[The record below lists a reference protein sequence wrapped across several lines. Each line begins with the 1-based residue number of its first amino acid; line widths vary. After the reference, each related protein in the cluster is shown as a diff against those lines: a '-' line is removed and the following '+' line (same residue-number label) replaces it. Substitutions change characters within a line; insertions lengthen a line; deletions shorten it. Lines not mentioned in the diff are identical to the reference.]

1 MTAPIGSFF
10 KFLEDK
16 KGKKLTGIDNLK
28 YKLKYAPET
37 LTKQDNEIEGNLNLS
52 DLTSIPKGFNPKVD
66 GALYLNSLT
75 SIPEGFNPKVDGS
88 LVLSG
93 LTSIPEGFN
102 PKVGGS
108 LGLNGLTSIPEGFNP
123 TVNGSLYLSSLT
135 SIPKGFNPKVGG
147 YLYLVNWESNMTQEE
162 LKKRFP
168 NVKGIIYTKEWQHQ

>member
-1 MTAPIGSFF
+1 MTAPIESFF

-16 KGKKLTGIDNLK
+16 KGKKLTGISTFK

-52 DLTSIPKGFNPKVD
+52 SLTSIPEGLNPKVGGSLNLSGLTSIPKEFNPTVGGD
-66 GALYLNSLT
+66 LFLNSLT
-75 SIPEGFNPKVDGS
+75 SIPEGFNPKVDGA
-88 LVLSG
+88 LV
-93 LTSIPEGFN
+93 
-102 PKVGGS
+102 
-108 LGLNGLTSIPEGFNP
+108 
-123 TVNGSLYLSSLT
+123 LSSLT

-168 NVKGIIYTKEWQHQ
+168 NVKGIIYTKK

>member
-37 LTKQDNEIEGNLNLS
+37 LTKQDNEIEGDLDLNG
-52 DLTSIPKGFNPKVD
+52 LTSIPKEFNPTVD
-66 GALYLNSLT
+66 GSLFLNSLT
-75 SIPEGFNPKVDGS
+75 SIPEGFNPKVDGA
-88 LVLSG
+88 LVLSSLTSIPKGFNPTVNGSLYLNG

-102 PKVGGS
+102 PKVD
-108 LGLNGLTSIPEGFNP
+108 E
-123 TVNGSLYLSSLT
+123 
-135 SIPKGFNPKVGG
+135 
-147 YLYLVNWESNMTQEE
+147 YLYLTSWKSNMTQEE

-168 NVKGIIYTKEWQHQ
+168 NVKRTIYTKK